1 MKLMVIGMEKPRVY
15 VHRIGS
21 SYGEYMTQRNEELL
35 GSFSEVRSHGAIEGV
50 VPPGEV
56 LDYLE
61 GASAILSLNG
71 NGAEDITGEMLAE
84 VGTVRVAV
92 ISHYYHGNHDR
103 ARAMWEGAGVEVVD
117 ASDGNNRAVAEWT
130 LGAAITG
137 MYRFAEYDRALKGGE
152 MWPSARVAD
161 QVQGKV
167 LGLVG
172 LGRVGRIVARYFQ
185 LFDVEIIGYDAYLP
199 EERIRSM
206 GIKPVGLQELME
218 SSDIISFHLPVT
230 DETRGL
236 IGRRELDAIRDGALV
251 INSARA
257 AILDGEAFREELKT
271 GRFRAILDVYEP
283 EPPPLDDV
291 LRTLDNVVMTP
302 HVAGNT
308 RQMRADCGRMAIE
321 SLRDY
326 LATGE

>member
-1 MKLMVIGMEKPRVY
+1 MEKPRVY
-15 VHRIGS
+15 IHRIGS
-21 SYGEYMTQRNEELL
+21 SYGEYMTPRNEELL
-35 GSFSEVRSHGAIEGV
+35 GSFAEVRSHGPVGGM
-50 VPPGEV
+50 VPPGDV
-56 LDYLE
+56 LDFLE

-71 NGAEDITGEMLAE
+71 NGAEDITGEILEE
-84 VGTVRVAV
+84 VGSVRIAV

-103 ARAMWEGAGVEVVD
+103 ARATWEGAGVEVVD
-117 ASDGNNRAVAEWT
+117 VSDGNNRAVAEWT

-152 MWPSARVAD
+152 MWPPARLAD

-167 LGLVG
+167 IGLVG

-185 LFDVEIIGYDAYLP
+185 LFEVEILGYDAYLSG
-199 EERIRSM
+199 ERIRAM
-206 GIKPVGLQELME
+206 DIEPVGLKELME
-218 SSDIISFHLPVT
+218 KSDIISFHLPVT

-236 IGRRELDAIRDGALV
+236 IGKGELGGIKDGALV

-308 RQMRADCGRMAIE
+308 RQMRADCGRIAIE
-321 SLRDY
+321 FLGDY
-326 LATGE
+326 FAAGE